1 LSQPLA
7 TVSLYGFNCY
17 VLLDEVI
24 GMVISERIFPI
35 MKKPRMTQKEF
46 SKKTGILESTIS
58 DWKNNTPGADKIMD
72 ICNVLQVSP
81 YELLAD
87 DETKKPDGMVV
98 DMNTDLGVLIEV
110 CGNLTKEQRSRCWD
124 MLRGSQ
130 KNDGNPKL

>member
-46 SKKTGILESTIS
+46 SKKTGIPESTIS
-58 DWKNNTPGADKIMD
+58 D
-72 ICNVLQVSP
+72 
-81 YELLAD
+81 
-87 DETKKPDGMVV
+87 
-98 DMNTDLGVLIEV
+98 
-110 CGNLTKEQRSRCWD
+110 
-124 MLRGSQ
+124 
-130 KNDGNPKL
+130 